1 MHRFIYQSNTLYSGK
16 TTGVNY
22 YKSFNNTTSAELNFQ
37 FLEYK
42 YPDNQYM
49 DGEKKFFTSKLS
61 KLIALNN
68 KFDIQ
73 LSYLDSNSTDKSFSY
88 KQPELLISNTKEFK
102 GGWTLGLIG
111 KLNRKK
117 YLEEDPFFG
126 VKREDKEKTIELTI
140 LNSLFDINGLS
151 PKVRF
156 GIINND
162 SNINLY
168 EFDRSYSKLEFTK
181 EF

>member
-1 MHRFIYQSNTLYSGK
+1 MKIIGFC
-16 TTGVNY
+16 
-22 YKSFNNTTSAELNFQ
+22 
-37 FLEYK
+37 
-42 YPDNQYM
+42 
-49 DGEKKFFTSKLS
+49 
-61 KLIALNN
+61 
-68 KFDIQ
+68 
-73 LSYLDSNSTDKSFSY
+73 
-88 KQPELLISNTKEFK
+88 
-102 GGWTLGLIG
+102 LIG
-111 KLNRKK
+111 KLNKK
-117 YLEEDPFFG
+117 QYLKEDPFFG

-156 GIINND
+156 GIIYND